1 MARDNLELSAWG
13 DGTVRL
19 SFWDSDEGKDRIWV
33 LRQGQL
39 CQVSLGF
46 DENDVEQFREV
57 DLVTEL
63 HKLVQ
68 DWKEKYGT

>member
-19 SFWDSDEGKDRIWV
+19 SFWDSSEGKDRIFV

-39 CQVSLGF
+39 CQLSLGI
-46 DENDVEQFREV
+46 DDNGVETFREV

-63 HKLVQ
+63 HKLV
-68 DWKEKYGT
+68 KEWED